1 MLQFHNTV
9 RFPLN
14 YVTTKA
20 KTKLLNKRFTSEFFK
35 FALYLNATKLSLI

>member
-1 MLQFHNTV
+1 V

-20 KTKLLNKRFTSEFFK
+20 KTKLLNIKLFTSEFFK
-35 FALYLNATKLSLI
+35 FALYLNATKLSLIR